1 MLVERLLP
9 GVRSRMKRAA
19 RAIPAHDFGP
29 GRGLRVGRSGR
40 RSWLM
45 RFKSNTLAECNGRL
59 NVYCWG
65 IMWQSGRVANCLFA
79 GFRAR
84 RGRRC
89 PDGTSIR
96 YQPDR
101 RGGLLEPFRLR
112 WTHSAE
118 ADLVRDQ
125 VDRRRAWRCHG
136 RDGTRRDRAHPP
148 GPFSCRSFEH
158 EHRVGSQTAATQFV
172 ERLARSTAARR
183 AALLLVDSPFANR
196 IDSI

>member
-136 RDGTRRDRAHPP
+136 QDGTRRDRGKSARPI
-148 GPFSCRSFEH
+148 
-158 EHRVGSQTAATQFV
+158 FV
-172 ERLARSTAARR
+172 SIIRARTS
-183 AALLLVDSPFANR
+183 SGFANGGHPVR
-196 IDSI
+196 RTACPQHRCAPRRSPAGRLTVCEQN